1 MSKRPERYRRLE
13 SAMQYDRHLARP
25 GILRRFS
32 LGLEMAAFKKAIA
45 RVGGQ
50 GVLDAPCG
58 TGRLQSVLEDR
69 FPVVGA
75 LDSSA
80 AMLSVYRSKCPQA
93 ALCCGDIFNLPFRD
107 REWDWV
113 VCYRLFHHFSHDA
126 DRVRLLKSVGRV
138 CREGVIL
145 TAWLDTPFNRRRGSR
160 RSSIS
165 RQTLEKCIAA
175 SGLEMRS
182 LDFVAWPFQPKCVV
196 TCGARGIRQTPRK

>member
-1 MSKRPERYRRLE
+1 MADRPERYRRPE
-13 SAMQYDRHLARP
+13 NAMQYDRHLARP
-25 GILRRFS
+25 GILRRLS

-45 RVGGQ
+45 RVDGQ
-50 GVLDAPCG
+50 RVLDAPCG
-58 TGRLQSVLEDR
+58 TGRLQPVLEER
-69 FPVVGA
+69 FPVVA
-75 LDSSA
+75 AVDSST
-80 AMLSVYRSKCPQA
+80 AMLGVYRSKRPLA
-93 ALCCGDIFNLPFRD
+93 RLCCGDIFNLPFRD
-107 REWDWV
+107 REWDWG
-113 VCYRLFHHFSHDA
+113 VCYRLFHHFSDDS

-138 CREGVIL
+138 CRKGLVF

-196 TCGARGIRQTPRK
+196 TCVLPATHQTPRT